1 MSSTANGVC
10 ELLPTKTCDL
20 YGPRSQRGD
29 SRTSLKAYFLDP
41 VLPLL
46 ALLSMSALT
55 VVMLVVIVTTVADM
69 DLQLPGGYV
78 GVDPWSGW
86 EVGPVAG
93 SYQDQAAYPD
103 SVAFP
108 ESLDERESRPVAQ
121 TGNPF

>member
-1 MSSTANGVC
+1 MSQMTKGVC
-10 ELLPTKTCDL
+10 ELLPMQACEL
-20 YGPRSQRGD
+20 YAPHPNPVD
-29 SRTSLKAYFLDP
+29 SRTSFKQYFLDP
-41 VLPLL
+41 VLPVLTLL
-46 ALLSMSALT
+46 TMSALT

-103 SVAFP
+103 SITSL